1 MRAMTAPGRA
11 GVRALCVLAAT
22 LAFASAAHA
31 GPPWGTDDASFQAT
45 YLQAGDLTSPSD
57 MTGDWAKAGCEP
69 GAAQF
74 GCTHWGKKLWT
85 ARDASTAVWQV
96 HDLRWVFPSADA
108 AQRFMP
114 AAMEELREGLPP
126 VNTPP
131 AVGSDTRMF
140 TAQGDTYGIG
150 IEVIMYNLVFR
161 VDNVV
166 VKLFVAQGPEAQQR
180 KILTPLMVAAL
191 GQKAVER
198 IRAAE
203 PRGVAA
209 APVPVTQPEPSQPV
223 EPVPAPSAPVEAVPV
238 EPTPTPEP
246 EPEPRRSKGRLA
258 GEIKDYWRSSS
269 PSSYIFVGGNYSK
282 AFGEYSLSGLKLQE
296 KSAFDI
302 SIGALLHPRAYVQ
315 FMFHR
320 DVWQVPKVE
329 ELLVRRV
336 EFIYGFDV
344 LALPPDWRVR
354 PALMVL
360 LGFGLGFGRRDS
372 LVGEADPNLP
382 VPVPTVNEGRA
393 IGIGG
398 LFGGDFALHIRVTRK
413 FELAPYAGVT
423 LPAYAYTNDF
433 PAAERHIDG
442 ERGFGRA
449 WRWHAGL
456 KIGFQG
462 SR

>member
-1 MRAMTAPGRA
+1 M
-11 GVRALCVLAAT
+11 GVRAVCVLAAT
-22 LAFASAAHA
+22 LAFARVAHA
-31 GPPWGTDDASFQAT
+31 GPPWGTDDGSFQAT
-45 YLQAGDLTSPSD
+45 YLQAGDLASPSD

-85 ARDASTAVWQV
+85 AKDASTAMWQV

-108 AQRFMP
+108 AARFMP
-114 AAMEELREGLPP
+114 SAMDELAEGLPP

-131 AVGSDTRMF
+131 AVGADTRMF

-166 VKLFVAQGPEAQQR
+166 VKLFVAQGPEAKQR

-209 APVPVTQPEPSQPV
+209 APVPVQPQPQPV
-223 EPVPAPSAPVEAVPV
+223 EPVPAPSAPVESVPV
-238 EPTPTPEP
+238 APTPEP
-246 EPEPRRSKGRLA
+246 APEPAPERSKGRLA
-258 GEIKDYWRSSS
+258 REIKDYWRGGSHK
-269 PSSYIFVGGNYSK
+269 SYVFVGGNYSK
-282 AFGEYSLSGLKLQE
+282 AFGDYTLSGLKLTE
-296 KSAFDI
+296 KNGFDI

-315 FMFHR
+315 FTFHR

-336 EFIYGFDV
+336 EIIYGFDL

-354 PALMVL
+354 PALMAL
-360 LGFGLGFGRRDS
+360 LGFGLGFGRTDS

-382 VPVPTVNEGRA
+382 APLPMVKEGRA

-398 LFGGDFALHIRVTRK
+398 IFGGDFALHIRVTRG
-413 FELAPYAGVT
+413 FELAPYAGIT
-423 LPAYAYTNDF
+423 LPAYRYSNDF

-449 WRWHAGL
+449 WRWHVGL

>member
-1 MRAMTAPGRA
+1 
-11 GVRALCVLAAT
+11 LCIFVAA
-22 LAFASAAHA
+22 LAFAGVAHA

-45 YLQAGDLTSPSD
+45 YLQPGDLTSVSD
-57 MTGDWAKAGCEP
+57 LSGDWAKAGCEP

-85 ARDASTAVWQV
+85 AKDASVAMWQV

-108 AQRFMP
+108 AQRFLP
-114 AAMEELREGLPP
+114 TAMDEMAEGLPA
-126 VNTPP
+126 VTTPP

-166 VKLFVAQGPEAQQR
+166 VKLFVAQGPEAKQR

-203 PRGVAA
+203 PRGGAA
-209 APVPVTQPEPSQPV
+209 APLPVSVPVQPSEPTPAPI
-223 EPVPAPSAPVEAVPV
+223 EPVANTPTPV
-238 EPTPTPEP
+238 EPTPGPASPESA
-246 EPEPRRSKGRLA
+246 PEPRRSGRLA
-258 GEIKDYWRSSS
+258 GEIKDYWRSRSNKA
-269 PSSYIFVGGNYSK
+269 YIFVGGDYSK
-282 AFGEYSLSGLKLQE
+282 ALGNYTLPGGLKLNE

-302 SIGALLHPRAYVQ
+302 SVGALIHPRAYVQ
-315 FMFHR
+315 VMFHR

-336 EFIYGFDV
+336 EFIYGFDL

-360 LGFGLGFGRRDS
+360 LGFGLGFGRIDS
-372 LVGEADPNLP
+372 LVGEPDPNLP
-382 VPVPTVNEGRA
+382 MPVPTPTVHEGRA

-413 FELAPYAGVT
+413 FELAPYAGIT

-456 KIGFQG
+456 KIGFEG
-462 SR
+462 PR